1 MSIKLDKPDQTL
13 WFSMQILYSILHLY
27 RDDDSDR
34 LQIQGVPKTKPNRP
48 KNRRKSCGTKF
59 DHGRDLRALDPA

>member
-1 MSIKLDKPDQTL
+1 
-13 WFSMQILYSILHLY
+13 MQILYSILHLY